1 MSDPFPAHILQAAQ
15 SLQQGGIVGHE
26 AEGVWGLACD
36 PNNAGAVERLLRLK
50 GRAPSKGFI
59 LIAAHAN
66 MLALWLEPLPIDR
79 RAIIKTSWPGPVTWI
94 VPNDGHSPPW
104 IQGEQNTLAV
114 RVPDHAQMQ
123 NLSLAFG
130 APLISTS
137 ANPSG
142 QPPALCQIDLCRYFP
157 GLLDY
162 VLPSANGKTAK
173 LSGKAS
179 TIRHALTLATLR
191 P

>member
-1 MSDPFPAHILQAAQ
+1 MPDPFPAHILQAAQ

-26 AEGVWGLACD
+26 TEGVWGLACD
-36 PNNAGAVERLLRLK
+36 PNNAEAVERLLRLK
-50 GRAPSKGFI
+50 GRAPGKGLI
-59 LIAAHAN
+59 LIAAHAD
-66 MLALWLEPLPIDR
+66 MLVPWLESLPLETL
-79 RAIIKTSWPGPVTWI
+79 AIIKTSWPGPVTWI
-94 VPNDGHSPPW
+94 VPNNGHGPPW
-104 IQGEQNTLAV
+104 IQGEKNTLAI

-130 APLISTS
+130 APLVSTS

-142 QPPALCQIDLCRYFP
+142 QVPALCRLDLCRYFP

-162 VLPSANGKTAK
+162 VLPAANGKTAQ